1 MICSLF
7 LNLHWEDTQ
16 STQRAHSELV
26 RGHNQST
33 LRTHSEH
40 TQRTPRA
47 YLELVRLPNWL
58 DTWQSLHILTSP
70 PSALGSSVAL
80 LKGHVLPPL
89 VFVAYFKLNLNKFEY
104 QGSVKQRLTRRVV
117 ATAGNLFVCTLHSR
131 IKSEVTQHWPNFQVM
146 SDFLNVSGH
155 SLAHFFC

>member
-7 LNLHWEDTQ
+7 FKFAL
-16 STQRAHSELV
+16 RA
-26 RGHNQST
+26 
-33 LRTHSEH
+33 HSEH
-40 TQRTPRA
+40 TQSTIRA
-47 YLELVRLPNWL
+47 HWEHIQSTLRGHSELVGVPNWL
-58 DTWQSLHILTSP
+58 DTWQSLNILTSP

-80 LKGHVLPPL
+80 LKGHVLTPL
-89 VFVAYFKLNLNKFEY
+89 VFVAYFKLHFKFEY
-104 QGSVKQRLTRRVV
+104 QGSVKQRLTRKVV

-155 SLAHFFC
+155 SLAHFSCSKCAPNI